1 MTQFAEIYQC
11 LDLSIDGACIFESEA
26 DVTVEIEENADSVG
40 IVRIV
45 DFRFEKV
52 MTKRTW
58 DDMAGA
64 WVREPG
70 SVKID
75 ASKPELFKTLCD
87 ALDMKRLQES
97 LSERT
102 PRKASLTDTDL
113 NDYHARVM

>member
-1 MTQFAEIYQC
+1 MTQFAEIYQS
-11 LDLSIDGACIFESEA
+11 LDLSIDGACIFEGEA
-26 DVTVEIEENADSVG
+26 DMTVEHDDGQFIRV
-40 IVRIV
+40 V

-52 MTKRTW
+52 MTKRSW
-58 DDMAGA
+58 DDMAQA

-70 SVKID
+70 VVIID
-75 ASKPELFKTLCD
+75 ASKPELFKTLCT